1 MTSKLGASI
10 TTGGTASD
18 ASMNVIAAPRPV
30 NWYFASAYPA
40 MELNVSEQNVVADAR
55 NSEFPTY
62 RQKLI
67 GPSTLSCGASSVR
80 RFVRL
85 IVSAEIFERG
95 GRKLYSFWTAG
106 SLNVEHASQANGASM
121 IIATNVSTAKR
132 A

>member
-40 MELNVSEQNVVADAR
+40 MELNVSDRNVVADAR

-67 GPSTLSCGASSVR
+67 GPSTLSAGVSSVR

-85 IVSAEIFERG
+85 IVSLESWSIG
-95 GRKLYSFWTAG
+95 GRKLYSLRTAG
-106 SLNVEHASQANGASM
+106 SLNVEQTSHANGAS
-121 IIATNVSTAKR
+121 ISIATSVSTAKR